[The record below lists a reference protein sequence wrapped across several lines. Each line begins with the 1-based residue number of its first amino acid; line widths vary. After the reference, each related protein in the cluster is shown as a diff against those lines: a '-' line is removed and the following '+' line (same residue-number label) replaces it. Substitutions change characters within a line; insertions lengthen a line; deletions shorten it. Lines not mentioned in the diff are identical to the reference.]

1 MEKQMVVP
9 TPNRLGLGVNPKIW
23 AEPKMFKPERHF
35 AGHVGNSTDVTLME
49 PEMRFVIFSTGLRGC
64 AADSNLF
71 MAKPLFACAKPRLAP
86 TLYPKIQI

>member
-1 MEKQMVVP
+1 
-9 TPNRLGLGVNPKIW
+9 
-23 AEPKMFKPERHF
+23 MFKPERFF

-64 AADSNLF
+64 AGFSKGSNGPSLTYHTSQVELVPKDSNLF
-71 MAKPLFACAKPRLAP
+71 MGKPLFACAKPRLAP